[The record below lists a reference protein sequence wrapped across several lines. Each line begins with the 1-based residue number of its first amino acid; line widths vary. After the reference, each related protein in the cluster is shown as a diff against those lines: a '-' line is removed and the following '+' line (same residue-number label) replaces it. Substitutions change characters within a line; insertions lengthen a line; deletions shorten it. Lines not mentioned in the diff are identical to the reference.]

1 MITDEPILIHYYQ
14 LKSSVYSR
22 VHFLCIIS
30 YGSCQ
35 VYPYSSTTQN
45 NFTILWIPTS
55 PPSHHPLLPSKTLE
69 ITTCFTVPL
78 VMPFRKRHTVEIIQC
93 VVFSDC
99 LLSLHNKHLSSLHVP
114 WLDSSFLFITNL
126 LTLYWKLQH
135 NTTFKSPSK
144 MSTYVSCYNIQK
156 GLPRKFILALKLS
169 TWGQAS
175 RKSSERDEMRFLLRF
190 KIFSSFR
197 LKGKHTP
204 DILFLIIR
212 NKVTLRCI
220 NSYTLKEKIKTK
232 CLQRIAAKRVY

>member
-45 NFTILWIPTS
+45 NFTILRIPAS

-69 ITTCFTVPL
+69 ITACFTVPL

-114 WLDSSFLFITNL
+114 WLDGSFLFITNL
-126 LTLYWKLQH
+126 LTLYWKSIIPPLNPH
-135 NTTFKSPSK
+135 LKCPHTSHAIIFKRAYQENSFWHLNSPLEDKPQESPLRK
-144 MSTYVSCYNIQK
+144 MKC
-156 GLPRKFILALKLS
+156 G
-169 TWGQAS
+169 
-175 RKSSERDEMRFLLRF
+175 
-190 KIFSSFR
+190 
-197 LKGKHTP
+197 
-204 DILFLIIR
+204 
-212 NKVTLRCI
+212 
-220 NSYTLKEKIKTK
+220 SY
-232 CLQRIAAKRVY
+232 